1 MKLLNIE
8 ITKLYKR
15 NNIKVLMGLYMAI
28 MIVMSIFY
36 LFAEKRM
43 GLTLYTEGQFITSSL
58 NFVMTGF
65 LPLLALYVASASLG
79 SEMSNG
85 TLKNMLLLPI
95 KRGQLYLYKIIAVL
109 SLIGGMLVLQ
119 WSYSMIFSR
128 IVDGAFSLTF
138 LLGTLGDYLGAFMV
152 LGLIV
157 NLSSVL
163 TLAFK
168 STGITIVSSYILY
181 VIIGFAGIYF
191 PTFANVSPVTL
202 IREYGYFFTSGSGI
216 QLLSTIAYYI
226 IIVMIGLLLFD
237 KKEEEICLY
246 E

>member
-1 MKLLNIE
+1 MKLLKIE

-15 NNIKVLMGLYMAI
+15 KNIKVLAAFYMAM
-28 MIVMSIFY
+28 MIAMSLFY
-36 LFAEKRM
+36 LIAEKRF

-58 NFVMTGF
+58 SLVMAG
-65 LPLLALYVASASLG
+65 LMPLLALYVASVTLG
-79 SEMSNG
+79 SEMSGG

-95 KRGQLYLYKIIAVL
+95 KRGQLYLYKIVAVL
-109 SLIGGMLVLQ
+109 SLIGGLLAVQ
-119 WSYSMIFSR
+119 WLYSLFFSLLM
-128 IVDGAFSLTF
+128 DGAFSFTF
-138 LLGTLGDYLGAFMV
+138 LLKSVGEYIGAFLV

-168 STGITIVSSYILY
+168 STGITIFSSYLLY
-181 VIIGFAGIYF
+181 VVLGFAGIYF
-191 PTFANVSPVTL
+191 PAFANVNPTTI
-202 IREYGYFFTSGSGI
+202 IREYGYFFSSGGGI
-216 QLLSTIAYYI
+216 QLLSTFAYYI
-226 IIVMIGLLLFD
+226 IIVMTGLLLFD